1 MKDKL
6 IRRGEEMMAQREP
19 DIEFALILGASSGFG
34 AATSLKL
41 AKEGYHILGVHL
53 DRKVTMP
60 AVEELINKINSFN
73 VQAHFFNINAADEEK
88 RKETVTKIRQMVPEG
103 NYINV
108 LLHSLAFG
116 TLKPFISS
124 EREGVVTQA
133 NLAMTMDVMA
143 HSLVYWVQELFF
155 ANLLGYGSR
164 IFAMT
169 SHGSE
174 LAVPYYGAVSAAKS
188 ALENHIRQLAMEL
201 GNIGATAV
209 GLKAGVTNTPAL
221 QKIPGH
227 QGMIDAALKK
237 NPAERLTTPEDVAKV
252 IYALSGSDAQWIN
265 GQIIGVDYGENVIDR
280 TKI

>member
-1 MKDKL
+1 MGQHELGLK
-6 IRRGEEMMAQREP
+6 
-19 DIEFALILGASSGFG
+19 FALILGASSGFG

-41 AKEGYHILGVHL
+41 AMEGYHILGVHL
-53 DRKVTMP
+53 DRKATMP
-60 AVEELINKINSFN
+60 AVEELINKIVSNN
-73 VQAHFFNINAADEEK
+73 VQAHFFNVNAADEEK
-88 RKETVTKIRQMVPEG
+88 RKEIVKRIRQLIPEG
-103 NYINV
+103 NYIKV
-108 LLHSLAFG
+108 FLHSLAFG
-116 TLKPFISS
+116 TLKPFIGSG
-124 EREGVVTQA
+124 RDQVLTQP
-133 NLAMTMDVMA
+133 NLVMTMDVMA

-155 ANLLGYGSR
+155 ADLLGYGTR

-201 GNIGATAV
+201 GNMGATAI

-227 QGMIDAALKK
+227 QGMIDTALKK

-252 IYALSGSDAQWIN
+252 IYALSSVDAQWIN